1 MGLSQPAVTTIV
13 YAARARAGVPRFG
26 AHCLR
31 HSAATEMLRNGAG
44 LAEIAEVLRH
54 HDPLTTSM
62 YAKVDHAS
70 LRELAQ
76 PWPGAQQ

>member
-1 MGLSQPAVTTIV
+1 MPPAPGPGFL
-13 YAARARAGVPRFG
+13 AS

-62 YAKVDHAS
+62 YAKVDHAP